1 MKSAKRR
8 SCASKRR
15 CNRLFPAA
23 VLSIAAADIR
33 IKQYVEDNVPQGHDR
48 PTLGGRIILRK
59 VYNSGAAFG
68 LLHGSPRLVT
78 GLSALL
84 GALLAARDALL
95 LKRRGRILE
104 KTGMALLTGGALSNL
119 SDRVL
124 RGKVVDYFAFG
135 SRWKKWSRLTFNL
148 GDLCIAAGAVLALL
162 GRPAGLPGKKKEHP
176 SGSGN
181 QEQTAYK
188 G

>member
-1 MKSAKRR
+1 MCRR
-8 SCASKRR
+8 GMTGRR
-15 CNRLFPAA
+15 WEEDPPPEGVQQRRGLR
-23 VLSIAAADIR
+23 AAAR
-33 IKQYVEDNVPQGHDR
+33 IAPPCD
-48 PTLGGRIILRK
+48 
-59 VYNSGAAFG
+59 GAFCAAWRA
-68 LLHGSPRLVT
+68 PR
-78 GLSALL
+78 GP
-84 GALLAARDALL
+84 DALL

>member
-1 MKSAKRR
+1 MSRLKSAKRR

-33 IKQYVEDNVPQGHDR
+33 VKQYVEDNVPQGHDR

-78 GLSALL
+78 G
-84 GALLAARDALL
+84 
-95 LKRRGRILE
+95 
-104 KTGMALLTGGALSNL
+104 LLTGGALSNL